1 MFISKYSGNGNDF
14 LIFHTFK
21 KQDYSNLAKEICH
34 RNNSLGADGL
44 VVIYPNNDF
53 DFEWKFYN
61 NDGSVATMC
70 GNASRCASLYAY
82 KNKLTINK
90 NISFLSD
97 VGEIKCEIKENNQVS
112 TKFPYT
118 KIIKEEFEEFDL
130 KWKIIDTGVPHL
142 ITINNKDIFSLEI
155 SRKMREK
162 YNANVNFAYIK
173 NKDLYVRT
181 FERGVENET
190 LACGTGMASAFYL
203 AKEKNLI
210 KDNKIFVFP
219 TSKERIIFW
228 SQNND
233 IFFQGEVK
241 SIFSYDY
248 LL

>member
-1 MFISKYSGNGNDF
+1 
-14 LIFHTFK
+14 
-21 KQDYSNLAKEICH
+21 
-34 RNNSLGADGL
+34 
-44 VVIYPNNDF
+44 
-53 DFEWKFYN
+53 
-61 NDGSVATMC
+61 
-70 GNASRCASLYAY
+70 
-82 KNKLTINK
+82 
-90 NISFLSD
+90 
-97 VGEIKCEIKENNQVS
+97 
-112 TKFPYT
+112 
-118 KIIKEEFEEFDL
+118 
-130 KWKIIDTGVPHL
+130 
-142 ITINNKDIFSLEI
+142 
-155 SRKMREK
+155 MREK

-190 LACGTGMASAFYL
+190 LACGTGMASVFYL